1 MVPKEHL
8 HIEFLYFLDILDIYG
23 LKWAIDQSLIKKWG
37 AWLQI
42 LSKILAEYF
51 TPTYVDLGGVLIK
64 KSSKLFWICKWGQI
78 GGKSSSVTCPSF
90 VHLTSFILLL
100 VMQRTK
106 FYFFIGN
113 LKVKQAISCYCS
125 SLDLYDVKLG
135 PFSSGQC
142 ITN

>member
-1 MVPKEHL
+1 MVAYSEQNTWFWTTCWIFH
-8 HIEFLYFLDILDIYG
+8 
-23 LKWAIDQSLIKKWG
+23 
-37 AWLQI
+37 
-42 LSKILAEYF
+42 
-51 TPTYVDLGGVLIK
+51 TYLCWPLGCFDKK

-125 SLDLYDVKLG
+125 SLDLFDVKLG
-135 PFSSGQC
+135 PFFKWSVHYKLSQLSKYAHAQYSFFLGLLCSDFHGKEILSS
-142 ITN
+142 